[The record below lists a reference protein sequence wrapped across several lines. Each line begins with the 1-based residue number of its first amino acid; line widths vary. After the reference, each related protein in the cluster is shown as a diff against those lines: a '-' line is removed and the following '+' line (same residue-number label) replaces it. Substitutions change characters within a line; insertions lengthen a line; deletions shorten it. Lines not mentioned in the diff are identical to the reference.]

1 MKAGKQTEFLAATFG
16 MKTLRLFAIIY
27 QRRFWIAIFIVLY
40 LLPVWVFRF
49 FPSQD
54 GPSHLYN
61 AQILREFSNP
71 NYDFRQYY
79 QLNLALFPNWL
90 ANMLEWAFLYVAPA
104 LIAEKLLLTVYVIA
118 FPLSFF
124 YLLDAVQPGRNL
136 VGFISFLFIF
146 NFLLMKGL
154 FSFALAIPLF
164 FLTLGYWWRHK
175 ERLGWKEIALCNL
188 LMALIF
194 LGHLVPYLLAAFSLG
209 VLALV
214 YFRRRIR
221 LILLTAACILPSS
234 ILPIQY
240 LLTSS
245 SIGSK
250 LTSVQFTSVPSLFQQ
265 LISLGFLVSFNK
277 NQQILAQITAVILG
291 ALLLFSLW
299 KDVQDRRKLTAQ
311 PFSPRFYF
319 LLLALLLLIIYLF
332 APKAIGSGTML
343 NERIGLLA
351 VLLMAVFF
359 REGEKPVWRWLA
371 VGLGAV
377 LLVNLAWLGYTFH
390 TLNKSLNAFVSAVP
404 QIEANKVI
412 LPILIGRN
420 GPSLKVGIYEHAD
433 NYYTLD
439 NGGINVMNYETEYDY
454 FPVKFKA
461 NFQPPLNT
469 PLWVEAIFSHP
480 ERVDLCGYA
489 SHIDYLLIFDI
500 QGKFEPDSLAR
511 CYDTIYN
518 KNGLRLYKPK

>member
-1 MKAGKQTEFLAATFG
+1 M
-16 MKTLRLFAIIY
+16 RLFEIIY
-27 QRRFWIAIFIVLY
+27 QRRFWITVFIVAY
-40 LLPVWVFRF
+40 LLPVWVFKF

-61 AQILREFSNP
+61 AQILREFTNP
-71 NYDFRQYY
+71 NYDFHQYY
-79 QLNLALFPNWL
+79 QLHLALFPNWL
-90 ANMLEWAFLYVAPA
+90 ANLLEWAFLYIVPA

-136 VGFISFLFIF
+136 TGFISFLFIF

-154 FSFALAIPLF
+154 YSYALAIPLF
-164 FLTLGYWWRHK
+164 FLTLGYWWRNK
-175 ERLGWKEIALCNL
+175 EHLGWKEIVLCNL
-188 LMALIF
+188 LVALIF
-194 LGHLVPYLLAAFSLG
+194 LGHLVPYLLAVLSLG
-209 VLALV
+209 LLALV

-221 LILLTAACILPSS
+221 PILLTAACILPSG
-234 ILPIQY
+234 ILPIYY

-250 LTSVQFTSVPSLFQQ
+250 LTSAQFTSVLGLLQQ

-277 NQQILAQITAVILG
+277 NQQIIAQVVAVILG

-299 KDVQDRRKLTAQ
+299 KDVQDRRKPLAR
-311 PFSPRFYF
+311 PLSPRFYF
-319 LLLALLLLIIYLF
+319 LLLALVLLILYLF

-351 VLLMAVFF
+351 VLVMAVSF
-359 REGEKPVWRWLA
+359 REGQPRVWRWLA
-371 VGLGAV
+371 VALGAV

-461 NFQPPLNT
+461 DFQPPLKT

-489 SHIDYLLIFDI
+489 SHIDYLLIFDT
-500 QGKFEPDSLAR
+500 QGKFEPDSLTR
-511 CYDTIYN
+511 CYDIIYD
-518 KNGLRLYKPK
+518 KNELRLFKPKQPLSGSSLK